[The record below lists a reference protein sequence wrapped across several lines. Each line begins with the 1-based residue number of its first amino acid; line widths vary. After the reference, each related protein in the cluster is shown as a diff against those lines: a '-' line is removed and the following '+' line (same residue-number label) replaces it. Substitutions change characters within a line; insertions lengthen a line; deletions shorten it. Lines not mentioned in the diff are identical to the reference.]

1 MSAEPATGA
10 APCFHCGLPI
20 PPGLDLSARVAG
32 EPRPMCC
39 IGCYAVAEMLE
50 AQGLAGW
57 YDRREGPTGVQPP
70 LVPDVLESL
79 AWLDDE
85 SLDGESSHDAAKGSQ
100 RETTLLVEGI
110 TCAACVWLIERH
122 LEGLA
127 GVASARVNL
136 VTHRLRLAWTP
147 DRVGLRDVIARLAE
161 IGFSARPD
169 RSDAAAELE
178 RSENRS
184 ALIRLGVSGLGAMN
198 VMTYSVAL
206 YAGAFEGMEDGYRDL
221 FRWLSLL
228 VTTPVVLVAAR
239 PFMRGALRDLRLRRP
254 GMDVPVALAITGAFV
269 VSTWATLRGGGEV
282 YFDSV
287 CMFTFFLSVG
297 RYFEMRARHRSA
309 SLSRRLIAAVPRI
322 ARRLEQGIEQVV
334 PAEALR
340 VGDHFVV
347 RPGEALPADGRVL
360 EGRSGVEEALLTG
373 EPWPRTVG
381 PGDEV
386 IAGSVNSSS
395 PLHVEA
401 SRVGHETTLAAI
413 LALME
418 RAQSEKPAVA
428 RLADRVAV
436 VFVSVVLGLALATAI
451 IWGLNA
457 PEQAVWTTLAVLI
470 ATCPCALSLATPAAL
485 ASATHGL
492 AEAGLLVTRGHVL
505 EGLAAADRIVLDK
518 TGTLTRGEPMLSR
531 VVPLRSEMDRDAC
544 LCLAR
549 SLERDSEHPLA
560 RALMR
565 AGVDAAEAPS
575 LTPDD
580 IEAIPGCGVEARRA
594 EARTRIGRPEWVL
607 ELVAG
612 EEPAASRAPG
622 PAIRPPGSDDAAIPM
637 ADELSHSWVLLADE
651 GGAIAW
657 LAFEDPIREGANQA
671 LAELRSLGLALEM
684 LSGDPSPASMELA
697 ARLDLEV
704 GQRAATPQQKVERI
718 RTLQARGDRVI
729 VVGDGVND
737 GPVLAA
743 SEISIAMGSG
753 SDLTRLGADAV
764 LMRDD
769 LALLP
774 SAVEWARR
782 TRRVIRQNL
791 AWAIG
796 YNAIALPLA
805 LSGQLAPWLA
815 AAGMSASSLVVVL
828 NALRLHRGPEHGRPR
843 GPERASS

>member
-1 MSAEPATGA
+1 
-10 APCFHCGLPI
+10 
-20 PPGLDLSARVAG
+20 
-32 EPRPMCC
+32 MCC
-39 IGCYAVAEMLE
+39 IGCCAVAEMLE

-57 YDRREGPTGVQPP
+57 YERREGPTGVQPA

-79 AWLDDE
+79 AWLDEE
-85 SLDGESSHDAAKGSQ
+85 SLDGKTSSDAASGPE
-100 RETTLLVEGI
+100 REATLLVGGI

-136 VTHRLRLAWTP
+136 ATHRLRLAWLP
-147 DRVGLRDVIARLAE
+147 DRVRLRDVIARLAE

-206 YAGAFEGMEDGYRDL
+206 YAGTFEGMEDGYRAL

-239 PFMRGALRDLRLRRP
+239 PFIRGALRDLRLRRP

-297 RYFEMRARHRSA
+297 RYVEMRARHRSV
-309 SLSRRLIAAVPRI
+309 SLSRRLIEAAPRI
-322 ARRLEQGIEQVV
+322 ARRLEEGIERVV

-373 EPWPRTVG
+373 EPWPRAVG
-381 PGDEV
+381 PGDTV
-386 IAGSVNSSS
+386 IAGSVNSAS
-395 PLHVEA
+395 PLRVEA
-401 SRVGHETTLAAI
+401 SRVGSETTLAAI

-436 VFVSVVLGLALATAI
+436 VFVSIVLGLALATAI
-451 IWGLNA
+451 VWGLVA
-457 PEQAVWTTLAVLI
+457 PERAVWTTLAVLI

-492 AEAGLLVTRGHVL
+492 AAAGLLVTRGHVL

-518 TGTLTRGEPMLSR
+518 TGTLTRGEPTLSQ
-531 VVPLRSEMDRDAC
+531 VVPLRAEMDRDAA
-544 LCLAR
+544 LLLAR

-560 RALMR
+560 RALMN
-565 AGVDAAEAPS
+565 APVDEAQS
-575 LTPDD
+575 LAPAITPDD
-580 IEAIPGCGVEARRA
+580 IEAIPGCGVEARRGK
-594 EARTRIGRPEWVL
+594 ARTRIGRPEWVL
-607 ELVAG
+607 ELVGGA
-612 EEPAASRAPG
+612 EASASPASGAEIL
-622 PAIRPPGSDDAAIPM
+622 PAGSDGSAIPM
-637 ADELSHSWVLLADE
+637 DDEQSHSWVLLADE
-651 GGAIAW
+651 RGAVAW
-657 LAFEDPIREGANQA
+657 LGFEDPIREGGIEA
-671 LAELRSLGLALEM
+671 LAGLRSLGLALEM
-684 LSGDPSPASMELA
+684 LSGDPSPAAMELA

-704 GQRAATPQQKVERI
+704 GHRAATPQQKVERI
-718 RTLQARGDRVI
+718 RALQARGDRVI

-743 SEISIAMGSG
+743 SEVSIAMGSG

-774 SAVEWARR
+774 SAIEWARR

-828 NALRLHRGPEHGRPR
+828 NALRLHRGPERGRPL
-843 GPERASS
+843 GLERASS